1 MTNGIRKMKPFVVM
15 SIELVKQKDISKIN
29 AERGTDRKKKRE
41 CVCYFYTVIYSISQG
56 KIQKRMAVIKK
67 KSR

>member
-29 AERGTDRKKKRE
+29 AERGTDRKKRE
-41 CVCYFYTVIYSISQG
+41 SVCVISILSYILYHKG
-56 KIQKRMAVIKK
+56 KFRKEWQ
-67 KSR
+67 